1 MAYDIS
7 NIIINLKKEIE
18 SMAGGGG
25 TPVNI
30 IVLKDVRLREQSEI
44 NETLS
49 HTVVNPAF
57 LVVTMQAMTGSDITL
72 TLNNVSLLYA
82 DGFRKMASGF
92 FPVYPDDEI
101 AFSCE
106 SEGSD
111 ENLILSIAL
120 IEGIE
125 VPTPEPEPEP
135 DPETENNNNNERKVE

>member
-1 MAYDIS
+1 MAYDIA
-7 NIIINLKKEIE
+7 NIIINLKKQID

-30 IVLKDVRLREQSEI
+30 TVLKDVRLREQTEI

-57 LVVTMQAMTGSDITL
+57 LVVSLQAMTGSDITL
-72 TLNNVSLLYA
+72 SLNNVSLLYA
-82 DGFRKMASGF
+82 DGYRKVASGF

-101 AFSCE
+101 SFSCE

-125 VPTPEPEPEP
+125 VPTPEPDPEPEQN
-135 DPETENNNNNERKVE
+135 NNNNNERKVE